1 MKEIDSNTYTCLKK
15 WSHIQTV
22 QMRNINF
29 VFESKL
35 KNFTASGIK
44 RIFCDISFDDYNDDD
59 GKKTQQKVISLI
71 TKLYFLIYLFFLLI
85 REWGKNYTEI
95 FALYRLLPTPSI
107 HRALEIEEIDK
118 RTYHITQKIIIIII
132 IIISSEWKINKK

>member
-1 MKEIDSNTYTCLKK
+1 MK
-15 WSHIQTV
+15 V
-22 QMRNINF
+22 NF
-29 VFESKL
+29 I
-35 KNFTASGIK
+35 ASGIK
-44 RIFCDISFDDYNDDD
+44 RIFCDISIDDDDYND
-59 GKKTQQKVISLI
+59 GKKTQQNVISLI

-118 RTYHITQKIIIIII
+118 RTYHITKKIIIIII
-132 IIISSEWKINKK
+132 INSE